1 MNWVQYTVL
10 KDDSANLQ
18 ELSNPDM
25 DVTTCMYRHSVFSVD
40 CSAGS
45 DSATLS
51 CDNDSLVVS
60 WSTNVTYNG
69 SVTEIPAYL
78 YNRLTDRLVSESRYP
93 LLNLV
98 VISRQPP

>member
-1 MNWVQYTVL
+1 ML
-10 KDDSANLQ
+10 KDDSVNLQ
-18 ELSNPDM
+18 ELSTPDIY
-25 DVTTCMYRHSVFSVD
+25 VTTCMYSHSVFFLD

-51 CDNDSLVVS
+51 CENDSLVVS

-78 YNRLTDRLVSESRYP
+78 YNRLTDRLISESRYP
-93 LLNLV
+93 ILNLV

>member
-1 MNWVQYTVL
+1 
-10 KDDSANLQ
+10 
-18 ELSNPDM
+18 M

-51 CDNDSLVVS
+51 CENDSLVVS
-60 WSTNVTYNG
+60 WSTNVAYNG